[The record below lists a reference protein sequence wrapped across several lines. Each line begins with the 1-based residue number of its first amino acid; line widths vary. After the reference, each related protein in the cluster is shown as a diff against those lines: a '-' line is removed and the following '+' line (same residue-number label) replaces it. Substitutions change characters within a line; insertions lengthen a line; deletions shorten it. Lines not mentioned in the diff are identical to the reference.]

1 MNKNWFTRFEQKSI
15 DPRYLK
21 NIIEATNY
29 FQSWFS
35 GKHAASF
42 TDMLTTMHR
51 LAIRGG
57 YIGHTATDG
66 PVVPLGSAF
75 RGVNKGAW
83 RPLLKKKWFTEVL
96 VYADSNIYPTIR
108 LISLRGTH
116 HLVER
121 ETGYELHLPR
131 EDCIPDF
138 LWRMQTIMEGLRCMF
153 SAELLAEYIQL
164 FVVGHPFEK
173 VNYSICMAQVNA
185 ILDYYG
191 YKPLLHQWFDFDCFV
206 YDYDRI
212 EEIFETRLTC
222 GISI

>member
-1 MNKNWFTRFEQKSI
+1 MNKNWFTRFKQKSI

-57 YIGHTATDG
+57 YMGHTTTDG
-66 PVVPLGSAF
+66 PIVPLGSGF
-75 RGVNKGAW
+75 RGVNREAW
-83 RPLLKKKWFTEVL
+83 RPLLKKKWFKNVEVIES
-96 VYADSNIYPTIR
+96 AIYPTLRTINLR
-108 LISLRGTH
+108 ENHYLI
-116 HLVER
+116 ER
-121 ETGYELHLPR
+121 KNGYELHLPH
-131 EDCIPDF
+131 EDRVPDF
-138 LWRMQTIMEGLRCMF
+138 LWRMETIMETLRHAVF